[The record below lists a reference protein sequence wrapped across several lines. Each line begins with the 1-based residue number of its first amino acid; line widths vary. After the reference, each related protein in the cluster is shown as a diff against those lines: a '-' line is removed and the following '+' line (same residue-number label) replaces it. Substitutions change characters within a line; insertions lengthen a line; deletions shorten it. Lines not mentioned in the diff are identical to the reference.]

1 MVKNRIPNTRK
12 SVDLPQSVW
21 DEVEAYR
28 QEHQILTI
36 TEVISRLVKAGLASK
51 PLPLGKRLH
60 LNGRRTITLPD
71 SVWAEVATYRTEHG
85 FHHMRY
91 AVCDLVRAG
100 LTVKIAIVGKN
111 AKREA
116 L

>member
-1 MVKNRIPNTRK
+1 MAKTRIPSTRK

-28 QEHQILTI
+28 QEHQILTT

-51 PLPLGKRLH
+51 PLPISRRMH
-60 LNGRRTITLPD
+60 LDGRRTITLPD
-71 SVWAEVATYRTEHG
+71 SVWAEVAAYRTEHG